1 MFLKCSWDQ
10 IATQLTSIVHP
21 GALKRDPDFF
31 LMIYFV
37 THSGTLGSG
46 NFGGKGL
53 LPWTRLLTLRF
64 FLFFKIMSLTFSHG
78 IEIVRKIYFST
89 GSMFMIIFW
98 AFMCQAVLSI
108 LCTLSH
114 FIFKT
119 TYEVGK
125 IFSLRREKWGP
136 WKCICLTI
144 VPRTL
149 QNWHVNPAL
158 RSSQA
163 CSLAHFTCDAFLLK

>member
-21 GALKRDPDFF
+21 GALKRDTDFF

-37 THSGTLGSG
+37 THPGTLGSS
-46 NFGGKGL
+46 NSGGKGL
-53 LPWTRLLTLRF
+53 LSWTRLLHLKKRF

-78 IEIVRKIYFST
+78 IETVRKIYFST

-119 TYEVGK
+119 TCEVGK
-125 IFSLRREKWGP
+125 IFSLRWEKRGP
-136 WKCICLTI
+136 WKCICLTV

-149 QNWHVNPAL
+149 QNRHV
-158 RSSQA
+158 
-163 CSLAHFTCDAFLLK
+163 